1 LVPIRIGDEG
11 GEAQF
16 PPLFYLHEWAE
27 ARGILQHIDL
37 QEGILTFE
45 GFFVRIPSSL
55 SARLSGLH
63 ALIGQNVSIIRTDSA
78 THIITQ
84 ARAQVTIRV
93 VKRNQTTPN
102 TFVDARERAET
113 NKARTEPKEDS

>member
-1 LVPIRIGDEG
+1 
-11 GEAQF
+11 
-16 PPLFYLHEWAE
+16 
-27 ARGILQHIDL
+27 
-37 QEGILTFE
+37 
-45 GFFVRIPSSL
+45 
-55 SARLSGLH
+55 LSGLH

>member
-1 LVPIRIGDEG
+1 MVPIRIGDER

-16 PPLFYLHEWAE
+16 LPSYYLREWEE
-27 ARGILQHIDL
+27 AKGTLRNINLN
-37 QEGILTFE
+37 EGSITFE

-55 SARLSGLH
+55 SVRLSGLH

-78 THIITQ
+78 IHIIIQ
-84 ARAQVTIRV
+84 ARAQVTIRA
-93 VKRNQTTPN
+93 VKRNHTTPN

-113 NKARTEPKEDS
+113 NKARTEPNEDS

>member
-55 SARLSGLH
+55 SVRLSGLH
-63 ALIGQNVSIIRTDSA
+63 ALIGQNVS
-78 THIITQ
+78 IITQ